1 MVVAASMAMATVGQ
15 RPPKHVELPTALMGY
30 VCHVRFDRL
39 GNDKPVHVIGVYVPG
54 CGEGAET
61 TTEDVVE
68 YICKTNKTAMDRGE
82 PVVVMGDLNGNFG
95 TGKAST
101 AWTAKACRRLKEI
114 GFEQAHNGPD
124 GTEGKATYI
133 GPASTSFIDD
143 VLVSAPYPAGR
154 PRHWKRQAKIVN
166 TVSDH
171 AMLVVQMDSSALQ
184 WHIPPP
190 QEEQEGE
197 TEPGTTTKDPRFVT
211 PMNKDQLRKY
221 RLRAEVELGHTAE
234 NIEAEIKAHC
244 LYDRKQA
251 KAADRLTKVKEVD
264 AMAKRIDE
272 VLYEA
277 LRIAMTECDMVEEGG
292 GKPHLPNV
300 PRKKLKD
307 LLRKRKEAQR
317 ARNMAASM
325 TEIDD
330 IHPGLAT
337 IAHPEVPTEPREGE
351 TLQ

>member
-1 MVVAASMAMATVGQ
+1 
-15 RPPKHVELPTALMGY
+15 
-30 VCHVRFDRL
+30 
-39 GNDKPVHVIGVYVPG
+39 
-54 CGEGAET
+54 
-61 TTEDVVE
+61 
-68 YICKTNKTAMDRGE
+68 
-82 PVVVMGDLNGNFG
+82 
-95 TGKAST
+95 
-101 AWTAKACRRLKEI
+101 
-114 GFEQAHNGPD
+114 
-124 GTEGKATYI
+124 
-133 GPASTSFIDD
+133 
-143 VLVSAPYPAGR
+143 
-154 PRHWKRQAKIVN
+154 
-166 TVSDH
+166 
-171 AMLVVQMDSSALQ
+171 MLVVQMDSSALQ

-251 KAADRLTKVKEVD
+251 KAADRLTKVTEID
-264 AMAKRIDE
+264 AMAKRIDG
-272 VLYEA
+272 VLYDA
-277 LRIAMTECDMVEEGG
+277 LRIAMVECDMVEEGG
-292 GKPHLPNV
+292 GKPHLPKV

-351 TLQ
+351 TLQDWKFSLQDLSTTANKEARNLLRREKKKCYKRGRQAWQKRYWNNKRRQNNEA